1 MQSIIVDEFAG
12 QQDYLLISDVHWDN
26 PKCDRALL
34 KKHLDQAVKRNARIL
49 INGDLFCIMQGLTD
63 RRGSKGQVRPEHV
76 GDDYFDLVNNSAI
89 EFFRPYAHHILMVG
103 EGNHE
108 SAVKRKG
115 EFDIL
120 ARFVYGMN
128 ALTGSKIQLGS
139 YTGWVVFRGTYSST
153 TRSSFKMKYHHGFG
167 GGGVVTKGVIQ
178 NQRMDSSTEGADVIW
193 MGHVHEMYHLLSV
206 ADALEHNP
214 ISGYRTVQRVRHHI
228 RTSSYKNESS
238 GGGYHDEKGRPAKPL
253 GGYWMRLTATQTMV
267 NRKQSA
273 YIEPEFTMAL

>member
-1 MQSIIVDEFAG
+1 
-12 QQDYLLISDVHWDN
+12 
-26 PKCDRALL
+26 
-34 KKHLDQAVKRNARIL
+34 
-49 INGDLFCIMQGLTD
+49 MQGLTD

-76 GDDYFDLVNNSAI
+76 GDDYFDLVSNSAI
-89 EFFRPYAHHILMVG
+89 EFFKPYAQHILMVG

-139 YTGWVVFRGTYSST
+139 YTGWVVFKGVYST
-153 TRSSFKMKYHHGFG
+153 NCRASFKMKYHHGFG

-206 ADALEHNP
+206 ADGLEHNATT
-214 ISGYRTVQRVRHHI
+214 GYRTVQRVRHHI

-238 GGGYHDEKGRPAKPL
+238 GSGYHDEKGRPAKPL
-253 GGYWMRLTATQTMV
+253 GGYWMRLTVKQEWVNKKTQT
-267 NRKQSA
+267 N
-273 YIEPEFTMAL
+273 IEPEFTMAL

>member
-34 KKHLDQAVKRNARIL
+34 KKHLDQAVKRNAKIL

-128 ALTGSKIQLGS
+128 ALTGSNIRLGS
-139 YTGWVVFRGTYSST
+139 YTGWVVFKGLYST
-153 TRSSFKMKYHHGFG
+153 NCRATFRMKYHHGFG

-206 ADALEHNP
+206 ADGLEHNP
-214 ISGYRTVQRVRHHI
+214 TTGYRTVQRVRHHI

-253 GGYWMRLTATQTMV
+253 GGYWMRLTARQEWV
-267 NRKQSA
+267 NKKSTTL
-273 YIEPEFTMAL
+273 IEPEFTMAL

>member
-1 MQSIIVDEFAG
+1 MQSIIVDEFAKE
-12 QQDYLLISDVHWDN
+12 QDYLLISDVHWDN

-34 KKHLDQAVKRNARIL
+34 KKHLDQAVKKNAKIL

-63 RRGSKGQVRPEHV
+63 KRGSKGQVRPEHV
-76 GDDYFDLVNNSAI
+76 GDDYFDLVSNSAI
-89 EFFRPYAHHILMVG
+89 EFFKPYAQHILMVG

-108 SAVKRKG
+108 SAVKRKQ
-115 EFDIL
+115 EFNIL

-128 ALTGSKIQLGS
+128 ALTGSKIQLGT
-139 YTGWVVFRGTYSST
+139 YTGWVVFRGLYSKNCKA
-153 TRSSFKMKYHHGFG
+153 SFKMKYHHGFG

-206 ADALEHNP
+206 ADGLEHN
-214 ISGYRTVQRVRHHI
+214 STTGYRTIQRVRHHI

-238 GGGYHDEKGRPAKPL
+238 GGGYHDEKGRAAKPL
-253 GGYWMRLTATQTMV
+253 GGYWMRLAIV
-267 NRKQSA
+267 ERYNKKVRSIF
-273 YIEPEFTMAL
+273 IEPEFTMAL

>member
-1 MQSIIVDEFAG
+1 
-12 QQDYLLISDVHWDN
+12 
-26 PKCDRALL
+26 
-34 KKHLDQAVKRNARIL
+34 
-49 INGDLFCIMQGLTD
+49 
-63 RRGSKGQVRPEHV
+63 
-76 GDDYFDLVNNSAI
+76 VNNSAI

>member
-34 KKHLDQAVKRNARIL
+34 KKHLDQAVKKNAKIL

-238 GGGYHDEKGRPAKPL
+238 GSGYHDEKGRPAKPL

-267 NRKQSA
+267 NKKQSA

>member
-12 QQDYLLISDVHWDN
+12 TQDYLLISDVHWDN

-34 KKHLDQAVKRNARIL
+34 KKHLDQAVKRNAKIL

-128 ALTGSKIQLGS
+128 ALTGSKIQLGT
-139 YTGWVVFRGTYSST
+139 YTGWVVFRGTYSKACK
-153 TRSSFKMKYHHGFG
+153 SSFKMKYHHGFG

-206 ADALEHNP
+206 ADALEHTAVG
-214 ISGYRTVQRVRHHI
+214 GYRTVQRVRHHI

-238 GGGYHDEKGRPAKPL
+238 GSGYHDEKGRPAKPL

>member
-1 MQSIIVDEFAG
+1 V
-12 QQDYLLISDVHWDN
+12 
-26 PKCDRALL
+26 
-34 KKHLDQAVKRNARIL
+34 KKNARIL

-128 ALTGSKIQLGS
+128 ALTGSNIKLGT
-139 YTGWVVFRGTYSST
+139 YTGWVVFRGTYSKACK
-153 TRSSFKMKYHHGFG
+153 SSFKMKYHHGFG

-178 NQRMDSSTEGADVIW
+178 NQRMDSSTEGADCIW

-206 ADALEHNP
+206 ADGLEHN
-214 ISGYRTVQRVRHHI
+214 SSTGYRTVQRVRHHI

-238 GGGYHDEKGRPAKPL
+238 GSGYHDEKGRPAKPL
-253 GGYWMRLTATQTMV
+253 GGYWMRLTVRERAV
-267 NRKQSA
+267 NKVKSID
-273 YIEPEFTMAL
+273 IEPEFTMAL